1 MLGLDRIFEPYIY
14 LNYIN
19 KNICFKLKNELL
31 VSLVDKKSEILAVGC
46 QASSFTVLLLA
57 LLFSS
62 IVSAVNSTATPAY
75 GAPNP
80 TDSTIQDSVYGATT
94 SHQKNIVAPW
104 PSSVSKEHPN
114 FTVSDHPAM
123 MMDGAMALAN
133 YSSPADGPH
142 LVDFFNINPYNIAT
156 AVILILSGISFAF
169 NGHRMFRSM
178 LFIAGFYV
186 FSIVTLV
193 VIGVLESRN
202 YITLGSNQEWIVFTA
217 CIIGGLIGGGIFQCL
232 WKLSFMFIGAMLGVA
247 LASFI
252 LQFSFSSALQTTPGR
267 YIFFSAMAIVGAIL
281 VQLFEVPLLIVST
294 AVVGSGSFFVGIDF
308 FVKSGFGQAVY
319 NTIFQQA
326 IVPASSNTEYI
337 MMGMFVFVAL
347 LGMMVQ
353 FYHVRNGSV
362 SSASPYTNRKNY
374 VSSV

>member
-1 MLGLDRIFEPYIY
+1 MARIIP
-14 LNYIN
+14 
-19 KNICFKLKNELL
+19 NIPT
-31 VSLVDKKSEILAVGC
+31 
-46 QASSFTVLLLA
+46 ASSFTVLLLA

-75 GAPNP
+75 GAPKP
-80 TDSTIQDSVYGATT
+80 TDATIQDSVYGATT

-142 LVDFFNINPYNIAT
+142 LV
-156 AVILILSGISFAF
+156 
-169 NGHRMFRSM
+169 
-178 LFIAGFYV
+178 
-186 FSIVTLV
+186 
-193 VIGVLESRN
+193 GVLESRN

-326 IVPASSNTEYI
+326 IVPASSNAEYI